1 MEKELRSVE
10 IPEFVTVRELATLLE
25 SSPIDVIKELMNS
38 GVMANINQQ
47 LDFDTAAI
55 VAEDMG
61 FVARLP
67 VPEVKEQEEEE
78 SQPLMARLLADENP
92 EDLQPRP
99 PVVTM
104 LGHVDHGKTSLLD
117 VIRNTS
123 VQESEAGGIT
133 QHTGAY
139 QAIHEDAKIT
149 FLDTPG
155 HEAFTAMRAR
165 GAQGADIAVLVVA
178 ADDGVM
184 PQTREAISHV
194 RAAHVPMVVALN
206 KMDVPAANPER
217 VKQQLADENVLV
229 EDWGGDVMCVPVS
242 AKVKTG
248 IEDLLESILLVAE
261 LQELKA
267 NPDRS
272 AVGVVLEGRM
282 DRTRGP
288 MATVLLQNGSL
299 EPGDSF
305 VAGQAYGHVRA
316 MFDYR
321 GKRIK
326 RAGPSTPVQI
336 LGLSEVPAAGDR
348 FLEVED
354 DKIARQM
361 ATERE
366 ERPTGAALGEVPELT
381 LETLFAQFQEGQI
394 KELNVIVKADVQGS
408 IEPIVNSIED
418 LSTDELKVNI
428 LHKDTGNIS
437 ESDIMLA
444 IASRAIVIGFHV
456 TADTAARR
464 LAESEG
470 IEIRLYNIIYQ
481 IVDDVQR
488 ALTGML
494 EPTYE
499 DVIVGQAEVRAVF
512 SVRGYGQVAGCMV
525 TNGVITRNALALVVR
540 GGVGIH
546 DAPISS
552 LKRFQEDV
560 REVRTGFECGI
571 AVEGFT
577 SFQEGDLVQAYR
589 KQRVVT

>member
-1 MEKELRSVE
+1 MEKELKSVE
-10 IPEFVTVRELATLLE
+10 IPEFVTVRELATALGA
-25 SSPIDVIKELMNS
+25 SPIDVIKELMNS

-55 VAEDMG
+55 VAADMG
-61 FVARLP
+61 FAVHLP
-67 VPEVKEQEEEE
+67 VPEVEEEEKEE
-78 SQPLMARLLADENP
+78 SQPLMARLLADEKP

-117 VIRNTS
+117 VIRDTS

-139 QAIHEDAKIT
+139 QIEHDGQKIT

-194 RAAHVPMVVALN
+194 RAAHVPMIVALN

-217 VKQQLADENVLV
+217 VKQQLADEDILV
-229 EDWGGDVMCVPVS
+229 EDWGGDFICVPVS
-242 AKVKTG
+242 AKMKTG

-261 LQELKA
+261 IQEFKA
-267 NPDRS
+267 NPDRP
-272 AVGVVLEGRM
+272 AVGVVIDGRM

-288 MATVLLQNGSL
+288 MATVLLQNGTLSA
-299 EPGDSF
+299 GDSF
-305 VAGQAYGHVRA
+305 VAGETYGHVRA
-316 MFDYR
+316 LFDYR
-321 GKRIK
+321 GNRIK
-326 RAGPSTPVQI
+326 SAGPSTPVQI
-336 LGLSEVPAAGDR
+336 LGISDVPVAGDR
-348 FLEVED
+348 FEEVED

-361 ATERE
+361 ATERA
-366 ERPTGAALGEVPELT
+366 ERTGPAEGEAPELS
-381 LETLFAQFQEGQI
+381 LETLFAQFQEGQT
-394 KELNVIVKADVQGS
+394 KELNIIVKADVQGS
-408 IEPIVNSIED
+408 IEPIVSSIED
-418 LSTDELKVNI
+418 LSTDELKVNV
-428 LHKDTGNIS
+428 LHKDTGNIT

-456 TADTAARR
+456 TADIAARR
-464 LAESEG
+464 QAEAEG

-488 ALTGML
+488 ALAGML

-499 DVIVGQAEVRAVF
+499 DVIIGQAEVRAIF
-512 SVRGYGQVAGCMV
+512 RVRGYGQVAGCMV
-525 TNGVITRNALALVVR
+525 TNGIITRNSQAIVLRNGEEL
-540 GGVGIH
+540 H
-546 DAPISS
+546 DGPIAS
-552 LKRFQEDV
+552 LKRFQDDV
-560 REVRTGFECGI
+560 REVRAGFECGI
-571 AVEGFT
+571 ALDGFN
-577 SFQEGDLVQAYR
+577 SFEEGDLIQAYR
-589 KQRVVT
+589 RQKVT

>member
-10 IPEFVTVRELATLLE
+10 IPEFVTVRELADALNA
-25 SSPIDVIKELMNS
+25 SPIDVIKELMNS

-47 LDFDTAAI
+47 LDFETAAI
-55 VAEDMG
+55 VAADMG
-61 FVARLP
+61 FAAHLP
-67 VPEVKEQEEEE
+67 VPEVEEVEEEE
-78 SQPLMARLLADENP
+78 SQPLMVRLLADEKP

-139 QAIHEDAKIT
+139 QIVYDDKKVT

-206 KMDVPAANPER
+206 KMDVAAANPDR
-217 VKQQLADENVLV
+217 VKQQLADEDVLV
-229 EDWGGDVMCVPVS
+229 EDWGGEVMCVLVS
-242 AKVKTG
+242 AKAKTG
-248 IEDLLESILLVAE
+248 IEELLESILLVAE
-261 LQELKA
+261 LQELRA
-267 NPDRS
+267 NPESS

-288 MATVLLQNGSL
+288 MATVLIQNGSL
-299 EPGDSF
+299 GPGDSF
-305 VAGQAYGHVRA
+305 VAGEVYGHVRA
-316 MFDYR
+316 MLDFR
-321 GKRIK
+321 GNRITG
-326 RAGPSTPVQI
+326 AGPSTPVQI
-336 LGLSEVPAAGDR
+336 LGLSDVPVAGDR
-348 FLEVED
+348 FEQVED
-354 DKIARQM
+354 DKVARQI
-361 ATERE
+361 ALERA
-366 ERPTGAALGEVPELT
+366 ERTGPGVVETPELS
-381 LETLFAQFQEGQI
+381 LETLFAQFQEGQT
-394 KELNVIVKADVQGS
+394 KELNIIVKADVQGS
-408 IEPIVNSIED
+408 IEPIVSSIQD
-418 LSTDELKVNI
+418 LSTDDLRVNV

-444 IASRAIVIGFHV
+444 VASRAIVIGFHV
-456 TADTAARR
+456 IADTAARR
-464 LAESEG
+464 LAETEG
-470 IEIRLYNIIYQ
+470 VEIRLYNIIYQ

-499 DVIVGQAEVRAVF
+499 DVVIGQAEVRAVF
-512 SVRGYGQVAGCMV
+512 RVRSYGQVAGCMV
-525 TNGVITRNALALVVR
+525 TNGVITRNAQAVVTR
-540 GGVGIH
+540 EGREIYDGAI
-546 DAPISS
+546 AS

-560 REVRTGFECGI
+560 REVRAGFECGI
-571 AVEGFT
+571 ALERFG
-577 SFQEGDLVQAYR
+577 SFEEGDQIQAYR
-589 KQRVVT
+589 KQRVG

>member
-1 MEKELRSVE
+1 MEKEKSVE
-10 IPEFVTVRELATLLE
+10 IPEFVTVRELATLLDA
-25 SSPIDVIKELMNS
+25 SPIDVIKELMNS

-55 VAEDMG
+55 VAADMG
-61 FVARLP
+61 FAARLP
-67 VPEVKEQEEEE
+67 VPEAKEKEPEE
-78 SQPLMARLLADENP
+78 SRPLMVRLLADEKP

-117 VIRNTS
+117 VIRNTK

-139 QAIHEDAKIT
+139 QVVHEGKKVT

-194 RAAHVPMVVALN
+194 RAAHVPMVIALN
-206 KMDVPAANPER
+206 KMDVPAANPDR
-217 VKQQLADENVLV
+217 VKQQLADEDILV

-242 AKVKTG
+242 AKTKVG
-248 IEDLLESILLVAE
+248 IEDLLESIVLVAE
-261 LQELKA
+261 IQELKA
-267 NPDRS
+267 NPDSS

-299 EPGDSF
+299 ELGDSF
-305 VAGQAYGHVRA
+305 VAGEVYGHVRA

-321 GKRIK
+321 GNRIK
-326 RAGPSTPVQI
+326 SAGPSTPIQI
-336 LGLSEVPAAGDR
+336 LGFSGVPDAGDR
-348 FLEVED
+348 FQQVQD
-354 DKIARQM
+354 DKVARQI
-361 ATERE
+361 ADERA
-366 ERPTGAALGEVPELT
+366 ERSGPIQREAPELT
-381 LETLFAQFQEGQI
+381 LETLFAQIQEGKA
-394 KELNVIVKADVQGS
+394 KELNVIIKADVQGS
-408 IEPIVNSIED
+408 IEPIVSSIQD
-418 LSTDELKVNI
+418 LSTDELRVNV

-456 TADTAARR
+456 TPDTAARR
-464 LAESEG
+464 LAEAEG
-470 IEIRLYNIIYQ
+470 VEIRLYNIIYQ

-494 EPTYE
+494 DPTYE
-499 DVIVGQAEVRAVF
+499 DVIIGQAEVRAVF
-512 SVRGYGQVAGCMV
+512 NVRGYGQVAGCMV
-525 TNGVITRNALALVVR
+525 TNGIITRNAMAQVVR
-540 GGVGIH
+540 AGVGIH
-546 DAPISS
+546 DAPIAS
-552 LKRFQEDV
+552 LRRFQEDT

-577 SFQEGDLVQAYR
+577 SFQEGDLIQAYR
-589 KQRVVT
+589 KQRVS

>member
-10 IPEFVTVRELATLLE
+10 IPEFVTVRELADALNA
-25 SSPIDVIKELMNS
+25 SPIDVIKELMNS

-47 LDFDTAAI
+47 LDFETAAI

-61 FVARLP
+61 FVAHLP
-67 VPEVKEQEEEE
+67 VPVVEEVEEGE
-78 SQPLMARLLADENP
+78 SQPLMVRLLAEEKP

-139 QAIHEDAKIT
+139 QIVYDDKKVT

-206 KMDVPAANPER
+206 KMDVAAANPDR
-217 VKQQLADENVLV
+217 VKQQLADEDILV
-229 EDWGGDVMCVPVS
+229 EDWGGDVMCVLVS
-242 AKVKTG
+242 ARTKTG
-248 IEDLLESILLVAE
+248 IEELLESILLVAE

-267 NPDRS
+267 NPDRP

-288 MATVLLQNGSL
+288 MATVLIQNGSL
-299 EPGDSF
+299 RPGDSV
-305 VAGQAYGHVRA
+305 VAGEVYGHVRA
-316 MFDYR
+316 MLDFR
-321 GKRIK
+321 GNRITG
-326 RAGPSTPVQI
+326 AGPSTPVQI
-336 LGLSEVPAAGDR
+336 LGLSGVPDAGDR
-348 FLEVED
+348 FEQVED
-354 DKIARQM
+354 DKIARQI
-361 ATERE
+361 AIERA
-366 ERPTGAALGEVPELT
+366 ERTGPGVAEVSELT
-381 LETLFAQFQEGQI
+381 LETLFAQFQEGQT
-394 KELNVIVKADVQGS
+394 KELNVIIKADVQGS
-408 IEPIVNSIED
+408 IEPIVSSIQD
-418 LSTDELKVNI
+418 LSTDDLRVNV
-428 LHKDTGNIS
+428 LHKGTGNIS

-464 LAESEG
+464 QAEAEG
-470 IEIRLYNIIYQ
+470 VEIRLYNIIYQ
-481 IVDDVQR
+481 IVDDVRR
-488 ALTGML
+488 ALTGLL

-499 DVIVGQAEVRAVF
+499 DVIIGQAEVRAVF
-512 SVRGYGQVAGCMV
+512 RVRGYGQVAGCMV
-525 TNGVITRNALALVVR
+525 TNGIITRNAQAIVVR
-540 GGVGIH
+540 NGQEIYDG
-546 DAPISS
+546 PIAS
-552 LKRFQEDV
+552 LKRFQEDA

-571 AVEGFT
+571 ALERFS
-577 SFQEGDLVQAYR
+577 SFEEGDLIQAYR
-589 KQRVVT
+589 RQRVT

>member
-1 MEKELRSVE
+1 MENELKSVE
-10 IPEFVTVRELATLLE
+10 IPEFITVRELATALE
-25 SSPIDVIKELMNS
+25 ASPIDVIKELMNS

-61 FVARLP
+61 FAAHLP
-67 VPEVKEQEEEE
+67 IQEVDEEEE
-78 SQPLMARLLADENP
+78 EETQPLMARLLADEKP

-99 PVVTM
+99 PVITL

-117 VIRNTS
+117 VIRDTS

-139 QAIHEDAKIT
+139 QIEHEGSKIT

-206 KMDVPAANPER
+206 KMDVPAANPDR
-217 VKQQLADENVLV
+217 VKQQLADEDILV
-229 EDWGGDVMCVPVS
+229 EDWGGDVICVLVS
-242 AKVKTG
+242 AKMKTG

-261 LQELKA
+261 LQEFKA
-267 NPDRS
+267 NPDRP
-272 AVGVVLEGRM
+272 AVGVVIDGHM

-288 MATVLLQNGSL
+288 MATVLLQNGTLSR
-299 EPGDSF
+299 GDSF
-305 VAGQAYGHVRA
+305 VAGETYGHVRA
-316 MFDYR
+316 LFDYR
-321 GKRIK
+321 GNRIK
-326 RAGPSTPVQI
+326 SAGPATPVQI
-336 LGLSEVPAAGDR
+336 LGLSGVPAAGDR

-354 DKIARQM
+354 DKIGRQM
-361 ATERE
+361 AE
-366 ERPTGAALGEVPELT
+366 ERVDRTGPAEGEAPELS
-381 LETLFAQFQEGQI
+381 LETLFAQFQEGQT
-394 KELNVIVKADVQGS
+394 KELNIIIKADVQGS
-408 IEPIVNSIED
+408 IEPIVSSIEM
-418 LSTDELKVNI
+418 LSTDELKVNV

-456 TADTAARR
+456 TADIAARNQ
-464 LAESEG
+464 AEAEG
-470 IEIRLYNIIYQ
+470 VEIRLYNIIYQ

-494 EPTYE
+494 EPVYE
-499 DVIVGQAEVRAVF
+499 DVIIGQAEVRAIF
-512 SVRGYGQVAGCMV
+512 RVRGYGQVAGCMV
-525 TNGVITRNALALVVR
+525 TNGIITRNSKAIVVR
-540 GGVGIH
+540 EDQEIYDG
-546 DAPISS
+546 PIAS
-552 LKRFQEDV
+552 LKRFQEDT
-560 REVRTGFECGI
+560 REVRAGFECGI
-571 AVEGFT
+571 ALEGFS
-577 SFQEGDLVQAYR
+577 SFQERDLIQAYR
-589 KQRVVT
+589 RQKVT

>member
-10 IPEFVTVRELATLLE
+10 IPEFVTVRELADALNA
-25 SSPIDVIKELMNS
+25 SPIDVIKELMNS

-47 LDFDTAAI
+47 LDFETAAI
-55 VAEDMG
+55 VAGDMG
-61 FVARLP
+61 FAAHLP
-67 VPEVKEQEEEE
+67 VAEVAEVQEAE
-78 SQPLMARLLADENP
+78 SQSLMTRLLADEKP
-92 EDLQPRP
+92 EDLQPRA

-139 QAIHEDAKIT
+139 QIVYDDKKVT

-206 KMDVPAANPER
+206 KMDVAAANPDR
-217 VKQQLADENVLV
+217 VKQQLADEDVLV
-229 EDWGGDVMCVPVS
+229 EDWGGDVMCVLVS
-242 AKVKTG
+242 ARAKTG
-248 IEDLLESILLVAE
+248 IEELLESILLVAE

-267 NPDRS
+267 NPNRP

-288 MATVLLQNGSL
+288 MATVLIQNGSL
-299 EPGDSF
+299 RPGDSF
-305 VAGQAYGHVRA
+305 VAGEVYGHVRA
-316 MFDYR
+316 MLDFR
-321 GKRIK
+321 GNRITS
-326 RAGPSTPVQI
+326 AGPSTPIQI
-336 LGLSEVPAAGDR
+336 LGLSDVPAAGDR
-348 FLEVED
+348 FEQVED
-354 DKIARQM
+354 DKVARQI
-361 ATERE
+361 ALARGV
-366 ERPTGAALGEVPELT
+366 RTGPSAVEGPELS
-381 LETLFAQFQEGQI
+381 LETLFAQFQEGQV

-408 IEPIVNSIED
+408 IEPIVSSIQD
-418 LSTDELKVNI
+418 LSTDDLRVNV
-428 LHKDTGNIS
+428 LHKGTGNIS

-464 LAESEG
+464 QAEAEG

-481 IVDDVQR
+481 IVDDVRR

-499 DVIVGQAEVRAVF
+499 DVIIGQAEVRAIF
-512 SVRGYGQVAGCMV
+512 RVRGYGQVAGCMV
-525 TNGVITRNALALVVR
+525 TNGLIARNAQAIVVR
-540 GGVGIH
+540 NGQEVYDG
-546 DAPISS
+546 PIAS
-552 LKRFQEDV
+552 LKRFQEDT
-560 REVRTGFECGI
+560 REVRAGFECGI
-571 AVEGFT
+571 ALERFS
-577 SFQEGDLVQAYR
+577 SFEEGDVIQAYR
-589 KQRVVT
+589 RQRVT